1 MDRRSF
7 IGLLGLGLA
16 GGQLDALAAEAKA
29 VSRKRYVL
37 KPDQAWRLTAPNK
50 EQFDASG
57 LLLMPNGDLLTVNDK
72 RTGLYK
78 VKLPTEGMEA
88 RLESIPGWFT
98 EKQLAPYKAAKS
110 GHWDLEGIARD
121 EAGRIYVCEEGNRW
135 VLRLDPKS
143 EKVERLDIDWAPV
156 KKYFSD
162 DGNASWEG
170 IAVGEGRLYLANERS
185 RGRIIVVDLKSLEV
199 VSDFSVGAAQL
210 LARDMQY
217 TDLSWHGGHL
227 YVLMREAR
235 AVLQVDPKTEQV
247 VAEFDIWALENSPE
261 HAYHRLYPT
270 GIMEGLAV
278 DAENIWVVTDN
289 NGFGRLKDSTD
300 RRPTL
305 FRCKRPKPV
314 APAGQ

>member
-1 MDRRSF
+1 MDRRYF
-7 IGLLGLGLA
+7 MGLLGWGLVGA
-16 GGQLDALAAEAKA
+16 RLDASAAEAKVVA
-29 VSRKRYVL
+29 RKHYVL
-37 KPDQAWRLTAPNK
+37 KPDQAWRLNAPDK

-57 LLLMPNGDLLTVNDK
+57 LLLMPNGELLTVNDK

-78 VKLPTEGMEA
+78 VKLPAEGMEA
-88 RLESIPGWFT
+88 TLELMPNWFT
-98 EKQLAPYKAAKS
+98 GKQLEQFKASKT

-143 EKVERLDIDWAPV
+143 EKVERLEIDWSPV
-156 KKYFSD
+156 KKYFSA

-170 IAVGEGRLYLANERS
+170 IAVGDGRLYLANERE
-185 RGRIIVVDLKSLEV
+185 RGRIIVLDLKTLEIV
-199 VSDFSVGAAQL
+199 GDFGVGAVQL
-210 LARDMQY
+210 LARDMHY
-217 TDLSWHGGHL
+217 TDLSWFGGHL

-235 AVLQVDPKTEQV
+235 AVLQVDPKTERV
-247 VAEFDIWALENSPE
+247 VAEFDLASLETAPE

-289 NGFGRLKDSTD
+289 NGYGRLKDSAD
-300 RRPTL
+300 KRPTL
-305 FRCKRPKPV
+305 FKCRRPDRP
-314 APAGQ
+314 

>member
-1 MDRRSF
+1 MDRRGF
-7 IGLLGLGLA
+7 MGLLGLGLV
-16 GGQLDALAAEAKA
+16 GGRLDALGAEAKA
-29 VSRKRYVL
+29 VARKRHVL
-37 KPDQAWRLTAPNK
+37 KPDGAWRLTVPDQ

-72 RTGLYK
+72 RPGLYK

-88 RLESIPGWFT
+88 TLELMPNWFNG
-98 EKQLAPYKAAKS
+98 KQLEPFKAAKH

-143 EKVERLDIDWAPV
+143 EKVERLAIDWAPV
-156 KKYFSD
+156 KKYFSTD
-162 DGNASWEG
+162 RNASWEG
-170 IAVGEGRLYLANERS
+170 IAVGDGRLYLANERE
-185 RGRIIVVDLKSLEV
+185 RGRIIVLDIKTLEI
-199 VSDFSVGAAQL
+199 VSNFAVGAAQL
-210 LARDMQY
+210 LARDMHY
-217 TDLSWHGGHL
+217 TDLSWFGGHL

-235 AVLQVDPKTEQV
+235 AVLQVDPKTERV
-247 VAEFDIWALENSPE
+247 VAEFDISALERAPE

-270 GIMEGLAV
+270 GYFEGLAV

-289 NGFGRLKDSTD
+289 NGYGRLKDAAD
-300 RRPTL
+300 KRPTL
-305 FRCKRPKPV
+305 FRCKRPPV